1 MGVVLRIMNF
11 GWPHLVFLWRP
22 VQECQSVTDWHGE
35 TKTIITTENK
45 LWLCFAL
52 EYTLADG
59 SKYYVRWK
67 RVPRQRCAACG
78 QVIK

>member
-1 MGVVLRIMNF
+1 MNF
-11 GWPHLVFLWRP
+11 GWPSLVFLWRP
-22 VQECQSVTDWHGE
+22 KRECQAFKDQTGE
-35 TKTIITTENK
+35 TKTLITTENK

-67 RVPRQRCAACG
+67 RVPKERCVACG
-78 QVIK
+78 QIIKQP